1 MEVVKKTLQ
10 ITDQSATFLAPPP
23 PVRQKRFYAD
33 FGRKKKKKYYFST
46 LKDAEWFKTYVFYER
61 KKTLVLKENT
71 GKNVQVFN
79 GYHCKNVTKYFCI
92 FFTFPKALSPPS
104 LTDIWIKCKFSS
116 LCIKVYVFETRKAWN
131 GWFCNKKNRY
141 RYS

>member
-61 KKTLVLKENT
+61 KKNFGSK
-71 GKNVQVFN
+71 GKYREKCPSFQRIPLQKC
-79 GYHCKNVTKYFCI
+79 HKI
-92 FFTFPKALSPPS
+92 FLHIFHLP
-104 LTDIWIKCKFSS
+104 
-116 LCIKVYVFETRKAWN
+116 
-131 GWFCNKKNRY
+131 
-141 RYS
+141 